1 MKKTWCKIIIALL
14 LAATNGA
21 AQSAT
26 TGCTITVRFQ
36 NYALDTLWFGSYFG
50 KRAEPDFAVAKNA
63 EGVFVLSS
71 EKKLPTGMYCILFKR
86 GKANADFEHFAIWLA
101 DGQRRFFVEVN
112 YPHPLENAR
121 IEGSPENARLLAY
134 VHRYEKW
141 MDSLYDR
148 TNDWKSLR
156 TENAFRRW
164 AQVQENLRNFQET
177 TLAECATDA
186 PLTAELLR
194 QTLFLTPTK
203 KAGEDKRGWQAEA
216 AERQNWLRQHFF
228 DRMDLG
234 SGQFLKQPLWVDR
247 TDYFFSK
254 LPPPEPDS
262 MISMVEEVLHRLE
275 PDQIA
280 SQYYFRYMMNSMSKM
295 SRYRTDEV
303 FVFFVRNWVE
313 KGKAD
318 FLSTD
323 RREKYLD
330 DAERMEPLF
339 VGKKVPDAAFLDKNG
354 SSVTVHTMEAPYLL
368 LVFWLHDC
376 GHCKKE
382 IPVVK
387 QVFDHWRAK
396 NLQVFSVC
404 GSGGEDK
411 TAACYEFAER
421 MAMPA
426 EWTVVND
433 PLRRSRFGRL
443 YHVSSYPRMILL
455 DAEKRVLFKHT
466 GEATAEMLEAEFA
479 RAIR

>member
-1 MKKTWCKIIIALL
+1 MKKTWCKLIIALL

-26 TGCTITVRFQ
+26 TGCEITVRFE

-71 EKKLPTGMYCILFKR
+71 EKKLPAGMYCILFKR
-86 GKANADFEHFAIWLA
+86 GKASTDFEHFAVWLA
-101 DGQRRFFVEVN
+101 DGQCRFSLETSNVR
-112 YPHPLENAR
+112 PLENAR
-121 IEGSPENARLLAY
+121 VVGSPENARLLAY
-134 VHRYEKW
+134 VHRYEKLV
-141 MDSLYDR
+141 DSLNDR
-148 TNDWKSLR
+148 TQDWKSLR
-156 TENAFRRW
+156 TETAFRRW
-164 AQVQENLRNFQET
+164 VQAQENLRIFQET
-177 TLAECATDA
+177 TLADCAADA
-186 PLTAELLR
+186 PMTAELVR
-194 QTLFLTPTK
+194 QTLFRTPTENFGDGK
-203 KAGEDKRGWQAEA
+203 NWQTEA
-216 AERQNWLRQHFF
+216 AERQNWLRRHFF

-262 MISMVEEVLHRLE
+262 MISMVEEVLRRLE
-275 PDQIA
+275 PDREA
-280 SQYYFRYMMNSMSKM
+280 RDYYFRYMMNSMSKM

-303 FVFFVRNWVE
+303 FVYFVRNWVE

-318 FLSTD
+318 FLAKD

-339 VGKKVPDAAFLDKNG
+339 VGKKVPDATFFDKNA
-354 SSVTVHTMEAPYLL
+354 APRTLYETAAKYTL

-382 IPVVK
+382 IPIVR
-387 QVFDHWRAK
+387 QVFERWRAK
-396 NLQVFSVC
+396 DLQVISVC
-404 GSGGEDK
+404 GSSGEDK

-421 MAMPA
+421 VEMPA

-433 PLRRSRFGRL
+433 PLRRSRFSRL
-443 YHVSSYPRMILL
+443 YNVSSYPRMILL